1 MDAATLAIVTASLS
15 LLSWT
20 SQQYFA
26 RNEEKRRKKEEL
38 YRKLLDS
45 ILDVSALGDAAPLIV
60 ESQRMWLYA
69 SDEVLE
75 AVYDYVKFFYDY
87 VLNTFATDK
96 NHEKLNAEISEK
108 IAIISLA
115 IRRDV
120 RRSTKINREWIR
132 SRYISMAVPKEAI
145 AQYRNQTRSVR
156 SD

>member
-26 RNEEKRRKKEEL
+26 RNDEKRRKKEEL

-75 AVYDYVKFFYDY
+75 AVYGH
-87 VLNTFATDK
+87 L
-96 NHEKLNAEISEK
+96 EK
-108 IAIISLA
+108 
-115 IRRDV
+115 
-120 RRSTKINREWIR
+120 
-132 SRYISMAVPKEAI
+132 
-145 AQYRNQTRSVR
+145 
-156 SD
+156 

>member
-1 MDAATLAIVTASLS
+1 
-15 LLSWT
+15 
-20 SQQYFA
+20 
-26 RNEEKRRKKEEL
+26 
-38 YRKLLDS
+38 
-45 ILDVSALGDAAPLIV
+45 
-60 ESQRMWLYA
+60 MWLYA

-87 VLNTFATDK
+87 VLNTIATDK

-132 SRYISMAVPKEAI
+132 SRYIPMAVPKEAI